1 MVLDTSINLVIR
13 LSKNLIG
20 VALLYIVCN
29 HTFLQYHI
37 DRYLDS
43 SFRDITRMV
52 LIGNLVILLI
62 AILGTLWIV
71 FINWLGRFL

>member
-1 MVLDTSINLVIR
+1 MILDTSVNLVIR
-13 LSKNLIG
+13 LLKNLIG
-20 VALLYIVCN
+20 VALLYIICN

-62 AILGTLWIV
+62 TILGTLWIV

>member
-1 MVLDTSINLVIR
+1 MIIDTSINLVIR

-20 VALLYIVCN
+20 VVIIYIVCN

-52 LIGNLVILLI
+52 LIGNLAILLI
-62 AILGTLWIV
+62 AILGTLWIL
-71 FINWLGRFL
+71 FMDWLGRFL

>member
-1 MVLDTSINLVIR
+1 MIFDTSINLVIL

-20 VALLYIVCN
+20 VVILYIVCN

-37 DRYLDS
+37 DRYL
-43 SFRDITRMV
+43 DITRMV

-62 AILGTLWIV
+62 AILGTLWIL
-71 FINWLGRFL
+71 FISWLGRFL

>member
-1 MVLDTSINLVIR
+1 MILDTSINLVIR
-13 LSKNLIG
+13 LLKNLIG
-20 VALLYIVCN
+20 VVIVYIVCN

-62 AILGTLWIV
+62 SILGTFWIL